1 MQRPESCGASAALEL
16 WPFAGR
22 EGADSGESCR
32 LLLEEA
38 SRLPQ
43 LRGKAPRL
51 VLSPAG
57 SGQATAAALDML
69 RPLAAGL
76 WPGLEP
82 EALPAVPGPGDLARL
97 AGGDRP
103 VLLLQPRP
111 EGPWEGMLLARKDDV
126 AAPAPE
132 AAVVSMPDMP
142 APSCEPGEGEIACD
156 GVRFADLP
164 HGGAIWHAGSVVP
177 AWRQE
182 LLALGARPDAAALE
196 AMGQR
201 GIWLHPQGDVPPL
214 AVMCCGQGTVWP
226 GMGRELYDHFP
237 AARAAMDRIA
247 RAADWDVLALLDE
260 TDVEKIGLTRW
271 QQPYLFLLEYAQ
283 WSHLASLG
291 LRPSLICGH
300 SLGELIALCLAGV
313 YEPEVAW
320 YILDTRSTHM
330 AELEARATRET
341 GMMAVPA
348 EASVIEEARKTW
360 PQLYVSNYNSPRQ
373 FIISGP
379 RDVLLEAR
387 KSLRKRRIPAIM
399 LNVSLAFHHPSMRV
413 LRDMS
418 LRRLNALAMQ
428 APQIP
433 MLSCITTRPYP
444 DDQPGICEHI
454 GDLDEN
460 SVRWVECVQAMW
472 QRDGIR
478 HFVEVGP
485 QDTLCGLVNDIE
497 PQALCL
503 AAGRKGKEA
512 EGMRQTCARLY
523 ALGHLTHDGVARHR
537 QRWLDAAPA
546 PAASAEAPAA
556 PAARAA
562 APAKDELP
570 EAARKVLEI
579 LAAACGRD
587 ADSLKPEMDLRYDLA
602 LRSSRFPLIV
612 QEVEEE
618 LGISV
623 DFEALLHVATVGD
636 LLRVLVSLAPAERE
650 PGEVAPLSAPQH
662 GSGEDLPPLC
672 CFDLGCC
679 DEDGRPLP
687 LVLDPAAR
695 GMGAHAGD
703 VLAVWGPDAQALPLA
718 ELLGALA
725 PLGMT
730 FALPDAAL
738 EDCLSLEQLGGHLY
752 GLPALTALTA
762 LPETVHRACGRL
774 DGILLCAP
782 ADRALAADEME
793 ALCRSA
799 KACGVRYVYAL
810 RWLHAGDA
818 AHAAPW
824 QEAGEAAA
832 RELGLPWRVVC
843 VDDGGRPPIPR
854 ELGDLL
860 ARALTHGTSDR
871 VLWRRAPA
879 DAPVRDWQWLERPEL
894 FPRVFSAAVAHE
906 AMPWP
911 EAARPSSRQMLA
923 CAQFSRY
930 ADPRLAGHGAL
941 PQDGQPW
948 LPLSELL
955 QTMLESGRLQL
966 PWLEP
971 TGFSDL
977 RFAAPLPL
985 PEAVTRE
992 CRITA
997 RSQSWLLQDGVMTRM
1012 CHVRLQSRDLAPNLR
1027 RINHFSPL
1035 ARGMVFLAAAAGS
1048 LPPLWDG
1055 EMTVTGPDLPLED
1068 FYAGCGMVAGWRLL
1082 EELAPAGDDLWQ
1094 GRFDGMAQGIA
1105 PVGKSGYC
1113 SLLSAV
1119 DAILQAACRIM
1130 EETVP
1135 GAELAGGRLLWP
1147 QGWRLSGIGFIR
1159 FADAGLLC
1167 GARMPW
1173 RIQLRRGWDDER
1185 LQRYDAQVVDAD
1197 GRVLLTLHQME
1208 FEKDV
1213 RPQEGAGA

>member
-16 WPFAGR
+16 WPLAGR

-214 AVMCCGQGTVWP
+214 AVMCCGQGAVWP

-428 APQIP
+428 APQHP
-433 MLSCITTRPYP
+433 HA
-444 DDQPGICEHI
+444 Q
-454 GDLDEN
+454 
-460 SVRWVECVQAMW
+460 
-472 QRDGIR
+472 
-478 HFVEVGP
+478 
-485 QDTLCGLVNDIE
+485 
-497 PQALCL
+497 
-503 AAGRKGKEA
+503 
-512 EGMRQTCARLY
+512 
-523 ALGHLTHDGVARHR
+523 
-537 QRWLDAAPA
+537 
-546 PAASAEAPAA
+546 
-556 PAARAA
+556 
-562 APAKDELP
+562 
-570 EAARKVLEI
+570 
-579 LAAACGRD
+579 
-587 ADSLKPEMDLRYDLA
+587 
-602 LRSSRFPLIV
+602 
-612 QEVEEE
+612 
-618 LGISV
+618 
-623 DFEALLHVATVGD
+623 LHHH
-636 LLRVLVSLAPAERE
+636 
-650 PGEVAPLSAPQH
+650 APLSRRPARHLRAHRRPGREFRALGGMRAGH
-662 GSGEDLPPLC
+662 VAARRHPAFRGSG
-672 CFDLGCC
+672 
-679 DEDGRPLP
+679 
-687 LVLDPAAR
+687 PAGYPVR
-695 GMGAHAGD
+695 SG
-703 VLAVWGPDAQALPLA
+703 
-718 ELLGALA
+718 ER
-725 PLGMT
+725 
-730 FALPDAAL
+730 
-738 EDCLSLEQLGGHLY
+738 
-752 GLPALTALTA
+752 
-762 LPETVHRACGRL
+762 HRAAGPVPGCRPQRQGSRRHAPDL
-774 DGILLCAP
+774 RASLC
-782 ADRALAADEME
+782 
-793 ALCRSA
+793 
-799 KACGVRYVYAL
+799 
-810 RWLHAGDA
+810 
-818 AHAAPW
+818 
-824 QEAGEAAA
+824 
-832 RELGLPWRVVC
+832 
-843 VDDGGRPPIPR
+843 
-854 ELGDLL
+854 
-860 ARALTHGTSDR
+860 
-871 VLWRRAPA
+871 
-879 DAPVRDWQWLERPEL
+879 
-894 FPRVFSAAVAHE
+894 
-906 AMPWP
+906 PWP
-911 EAARPSSRQMLA
+911 
-923 CAQFSRY
+923 
-930 ADPRLAGHGAL
+930 
-941 PQDGQPW
+941 
-948 LPLSELL
+948 
-955 QTMLESGRLQL
+955 
-966 PWLEP
+966 
-971 TGFSDL
+971 SD
-977 RFAAPLPL
+977 A
-985 PEAVTRE
+985 
-992 CRITA
+992 
-997 RSQSWLLQDGVMTRM
+997 
-1012 CHVRLQSRDLAPNLR
+1012 
-1027 RINHFSPL
+1027 
-1035 ARGMVFLAAAAGS
+1035 
-1048 LPPLWDG
+1048 
-1055 EMTVTGPDLPLED
+1055 
-1068 FYAGCGMVAGWRLL
+1068 
-1082 EELAPAGDDLWQ
+1082 
-1094 GRFDGMAQGIA
+1094 
-1105 PVGKSGYC
+1105 
-1113 SLLSAV
+1113 
-1119 DAILQAACRIM
+1119 
-1130 EETVP
+1130 
-1135 GAELAGGRLLWP
+1135 
-1147 QGWRLSGIGFIR
+1147 
-1159 FADAGLLC
+1159 
-1167 GARMPW
+1167 
-1173 RIQLRRGWDDER
+1173 
-1185 LQRYDAQVVDAD
+1185 
-1197 GRVLLTLHQME
+1197 
-1208 FEKDV
+1208 
-1213 RPQEGAGA
+1213 